1 MKTTIKKALQIIGS
15 TLNVTEI
22 SIKTK
27 YNPLRKE
34 TNLEMLVFFND
45 NTDLIM
51 VNGYQD
57 LDQNNYNSLLTN
69 LIIELNKL

>member
-1 MKTTIKKALQIIGS
+1 MKTTIKKALKIIGGQ
-15 TLNVTEI
+15 LNVTEI

>member
-27 YNPLRKE
+27 YNPSRNT
-34 TNLEMLVFFND
+34 TNLDMLVFFND

>member
-1 MKTTIKKALQIIGS
+1 MKTTIKKALQIIGGK
-15 TLNVTEI
+15 LNVTEI

-34 TNLEMLVFFND
+34 TNLEMLVFYND

-51 VNGYQD
+51 INGYQD

>member
-1 MKTTIKKALQIIGS
+1 MKTTIKKALQIIGGQ
-15 TLNVTEI
+15 LNVTEI

-57 LDQNNYNSLLTN
+57 IDQNNYNSLLTN
-69 LIIELNKL
+69 LIIELNKI

>member
-1 MKTTIKKALQIIGS
+1 MKTTIKKALQIIGGQ
-15 TLNVTEI
+15 LNVTEI

-69 LIIELNKL
+69 LIIELNKI

>member
-1 MKTTIKKALQIIGS
+1 
-15 TLNVTEI
+15 
-22 SIKTK
+22 
-27 YNPLRKE
+27 
-34 TNLEMLVFFND
+34 MLVFFND

>member
-1 MKTTIKKALQIIGS
+1 MKTTIKKALQIIGGK
-15 TLNVTEI
+15 LNVTEI

-69 LIIELNKL
+69 LIIELYKL

>member
-1 MKTTIKKALQIIGS
+1 MKTTIKKALKIIGGQ
-15 TLNVTEI
+15 LNVTEI

-34 TNLEMLVFFND
+34 TNLEMLVFYND

>member
-1 MKTTIKKALQIIGS
+1 MKTTIKKALQIIGGK
-15 TLNVTEI
+15 LNVTEI

-34 TNLEMLVFFND
+34 TNLEMLVFYND

-69 LIIELNKL
+69 LIIEFNKL

>member
-1 MKTTIKKALQIIGS
+1 MKTTIKKALQIIGGQ
-15 TLNVTEI
+15 LNVTEI

-27 YNPLRKE
+27 YNPLREE
-34 TNLEMLVFFND
+34 TNLEMLVFYND

>member
-1 MKTTIKKALQIIGS
+1 MKTTIKKALQIIGGK
-15 TLNVTEI
+15 LNVTEI